1 MTTIDN
7 VFQPKQTF
15 TTAPELQTLS
25 MPELYDT
32 EFPMLQPIIQDLLYP
47 GLYILAGAPKIG
59 KSFLMAQLAYH
70 VARGEQLWNYP
81 VQQSGVL
88 YLALEDKFYRLQQR
102 LVRMFDMEVTDNLH
116 MAVSA
121 QDVDNGLEEQLN
133 SFMQKYPDVRLI
145 IIDTLQKIRSAQDEK
160 CNYARDY
167 SSAAKLKEFADKHN
181 ICLLLVH
188 HTRKQQ
194 SEDSFEMISGSNG
207 LLGAA
212 DGAMVLRKS
221 QRGDNKASLEIV
233 GRDLVDQLLTLSFS
247 QAHCLWKLERAAA
260 SRFLQPPDEVLEA
273 ISAFV
278 QQCNGHWHGTAQ
290 GLLDAMHYNKISNNS
305 LGRRINA
312 KKQQLLDSYNI
323 VSNRHRRDID
333 LRYLPPQAQAA

>member
-32 EFPMLQPIIQDLLYP
+32 EFPVTEPIIQELLYP

-59 KSFLMAQLAYH
+59 KSFLVAQLAYH
-70 VARGEQLWNYP
+70 VARGKQLWSYP
-81 VQQSGVL
+81 VQQCSVL
-88 YLALEDKFYRLQQR
+88 YLALEDKFSRLQQR
-102 LVRMFDMEVTDNLH
+102 LVRMFDMDVADKLH
-116 MAVSA
+116 MAISA
-121 QDVDNGLEEQLN
+121 QELGNGLEEQLS
-133 SFMQKYPDVRLI
+133 SFIGKYPDVRLI

-160 CNYARDY
+160 YNYARDY
-167 SSAAKLKEFADKHN
+167 NNAARLKEFADKHG
-181 ICLLLVH
+181 ICLLVVH

-207 LLGAA
+207 LFGAA
-212 DGAMVLRKS
+212 DSAMVLRKS
-221 QRGDNKASLEIV
+221 QRCDNKASLEIV
-233 GRDLVDQLLTLSFS
+233 GRDLADQLLSLSFS
-247 QAHCLWKLERAAA
+247 AERCLWTLAKAAV
-260 SRFLQPPDEVLEA
+260 SRWQQPPDEVLEA

-290 GLLDAMHYNKISNNS
+290 GLLDAMHYKEIKSNS

-312 KKQQLLDSYNI
+312 KKQQLLDYYHI

>member
-7 VFQPKQTF
+7 VFQPPSA
-15 TTAPELQTLS
+15 APSAQELQTLS

-32 EFPMLQPIIQDLLYP
+32 EFPVTEPIIQDLLYP

-70 VARGEQLWNYP
+70 VARGEQLWSYP
-81 VQQSGVL
+81 VQQSSVL
-88 YLALEDKFYRLQQR
+88 YLALEDKFSRLQQR
-102 LVRMFDMEVTDNLH
+102 LVRMFDMEVAENLH
-116 MAVSA
+116 MAISA
-121 QDVDNGLEEQLN
+121 QELGNGLEEQLS
-133 SFMQKYPDVRLI
+133 SFIKKYPDVRLI
-145 IIDTLQKIRSAQDEK
+145 IIDTLQKIRSVQDEK
-160 CNYARDY
+160 FNYARDY
-167 SSAAKLKEFADKHN
+167 NNAARLKEFADKHN

-221 QRGDNKASLEIV
+221 QRGDHNASLEIV
-233 GRDLVDQLLTLSFS
+233 GRDLADQLLSLSFS
-247 QAHCLWKLERAAA
+247 QARCLWMLERAAA
-260 SRFLQPPDEVLEA
+260 SHFLQPPDEVLEA

-290 GLLDAMHYNKISNNS
+290 GLLDAMHYKEIKSNS

-323 VSNRHRRDID
+323 VSNRYRRDID
-333 LRYLPPQAQAA
+333 LRYLPPQVQTA

>member
-7 VFQPKQTF
+7 VFQPPSA
-15 TTAPELQTLS
+15 APSAQELQTLS

-32 EFPMLQPIIQDLLYP
+32 EFPVTEPIIQDLLYP

-70 VARGEQLWNYP
+70 VARGEQLWNCH
-81 VQQSGVL
+81 VQQSSVL
-88 YLALEDKFYRLQQR
+88 YLALEDKFSRLQQR
-102 LVRMFDMEVTDNLH
+102 LVRMFDMEVTDKLH
-116 MAVSA
+116 MAISA
-121 QDVDNGLEEQLN
+121 QELGNGLEEQLS
-133 SFMQKYPDVRLI
+133 SFIEKYPDVRLI
-145 IIDTLQKIRSAQDEK
+145 IIDTLQKIRTVQDEK
-160 CNYARDY
+160 FNYARDY
-167 SSAAKLKEFADKHN
+167 TNAAKLKEFADKHG

-207 LLGAA
+207 LFGAA
-212 DGAMVLRKS
+212 DGAMVLRKN
-221 QRGDNKASLEIV
+221 QRCSNKASLEIV
-233 GRDLVDQLLTLSFS
+233 GRDFADQLLSISFS
-247 QAHCLWKLERAAA
+247 AERCLWTLEKAACNCWQ
-260 SRFLQPPDEVLEA
+260 QPPDEVLEA

-290 GLLDAMHYNKISNNS
+290 ELLEAMHYKELKNNS

-312 KKQQLLDSYNI
+312 KKQQLLDYYNI
-323 VSNRHRRDID
+323 VSNRYRRDID
-333 LRYLPPQAQAA
+333 LRYLPPQAQTA